1 MHDHGGN
8 VMCLTCGCMK
18 AHLDMGESNI
28 RYEDVE
34 AAAQEN
40 GRSVAE
46 TIAIMERTEAIDR
59 DDHPQE
65 YGPRGSQH
73 V

>member
-1 MHDHGGN
+1 MD
-8 VMCLTCGCMK
+8 

-34 AAAQEN
+34 RAAKEN

-46 TIAIMERTEAIDR
+46 TFEIMDRTRERDR
-59 DDHPQE
+59 VEHPQE
-65 YGPRGSQH
+65 YAPKGVEAAR
-73 V
+73 